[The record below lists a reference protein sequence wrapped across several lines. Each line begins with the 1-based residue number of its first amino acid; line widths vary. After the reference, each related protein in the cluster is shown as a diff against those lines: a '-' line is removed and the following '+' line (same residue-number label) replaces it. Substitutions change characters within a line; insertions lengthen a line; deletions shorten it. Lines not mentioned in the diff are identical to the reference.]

1 MARVYHQPFKVRLIY
16 KNFKEFFPH
25 SSIPPTAESPVS
37 ILPVTIIGRKI
48 SPRCACPQNPENS
61 VDELPI
67 ISGITS
73 PGAFAT
79 GKMIFQKF
87 PRFVADVMSVIHILH
102 WYILLEKNTSYQ
114 NDLKDSFIH

>member
-1 MARVYHQPFKVRLIY
+1 MARIYHQPFKVWFI
-16 KNFKEFFPH
+16 NEDFKEFFPY
-25 SSIPPTAESPVS
+25 SSVSPATKPSVGVLPVS
-37 ILPVTIIGRKI
+37 IVWRQI

-87 PRFVADVMSVIHILH
+87 PRFVVDVMSVIRILH
-102 WYILLEKNTSYQ
+102 WYILLE
-114 NDLKDSFIH
+114 IG

>member
-1 MARVYHQPFKVRLIY
+1 MARVYHQPFKVRFIN
-16 KNFKEFFPH
+16 KDFKEFLPY
-25 SSIPPTAESPVS
+25 SPVS
-37 ILPVTIIGRKI
+37 PSAKSSVGILPVPVVGRKI
-48 SPRCACPQNPENS
+48 TPRCACPQDPENS
-61 VDELPI
+61 VDELPVV
-67 ISGITS
+67 SGIAS

-87 PRFVADVMSVIHILH
+87 PRFVADVMSVIRILH

>member
-1 MARVYHQPFKVRLIY
+1 MACIYHLPFKVWFIN
-16 KNFKEFFPH
+16 KDFKEFFPY
-25 SSIPPTAESPVS
+25 SSISPAAESPVG
-37 ILPVTIIGRKI
+37 ILPVAVIGRKI
-48 SPRCACPQNPENS
+48 SPRCTCPQNPENS

-87 PRFVADVMSVIHILH
+87 PRFVIDVMSVIRILH
-102 WYILLEKNTSYQ
+102 WSILLK
-114 NDLKDSFIH
+114 KG

>member
-1 MARVYHQPFKVRLIY
+1 MTRIYHQPFKVWFIN
-16 KNFKEFFPH
+16 KNFKEFFPYASVSPTTK
-25 SSIPPTAESPVS
+25 SSVG
-37 ILPVTIIGRKI
+37 ILPVAVVGRKI
-48 SPRCACPQNPENS
+48 SPWCACPQNPENS

-87 PRFVADVMSVIHILH
+87 PRFVADVMSVIRILH